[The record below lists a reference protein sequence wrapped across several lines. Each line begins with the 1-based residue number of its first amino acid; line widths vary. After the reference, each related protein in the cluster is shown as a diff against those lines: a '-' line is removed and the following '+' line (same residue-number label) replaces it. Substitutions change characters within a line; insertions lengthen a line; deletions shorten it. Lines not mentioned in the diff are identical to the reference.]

1 MPSLILSCSTVGK
14 LKTSTPPAPPIL
26 FKAAHPPHPTAAC
39 LSSHTAHRLL
49 SDNNADHWRS
59 SPHTHD
65 VAPLPARLRKPPAA
79 AQQSGLYHIHA
90 QLLRYLPSNLRHPQY
105 NRSLLTRSPHRSHA
119 YYANPDSSP

>member
-14 LKTSTPPAPPIL
+14 LKTSTPPAPPIF

-49 SDNNADHWRS
+49 SDNHADHWRS

-65 VAPLPARLRKPPAA
+65 VAPLRARLRKPPVAA
-79 AQQSGLYHIHA
+79 RQSNQFHTHA
-90 QLLRYLPSNLRHPQY
+90 QLQHCLPSNRLHPLGSQ
-105 NRSLLTRSPHRSHA
+105 NLSAH
-119 YYANPDSSP
+119 